1 MAQCWQRQNWK
12 LLLVSTLVFCGVST
26 NSRNCALAQIAP
38 DTTLGAERSVVT
50 PNILINNQLSDR
62 IDSGAIRGAN
72 LFHSFSEFNVGNQR
86 GVYFTNPVGIQ
97 NILSRVTGNNP
108 SNIQGTLGV
117 LGNANLFLINPNG
130 IIFGQNAS
138 LDVNGSFV
146 ATTANGIQFENLGTF
161 SATNP
166 EAPSSLLTIN
176 PGALFFNQINQNA
189 SIQNNSIA
197 PAGSFTAGVDVFGLR
212 VPDGKSLLLVGG
224 NVSMDGGWAIASGG
238 RIELGG
244 LTEAGSIGIQENG
257 NNFSL
262 SFLDGVQRGDISL
275 TNGAVVGVTGDGG
288 GSIAIN
294 ARNLDILAGSELFG
308 GIGQGL
314 GTTGTQAGNITI
326 DTTGQI
332 KLAGTNSLIFNS
344 VQAEAVGNAGDI
356 TINTGSLEV
365 TGGAQIDSLTR
376 GQGNAG
382 NITIQARDAV
392 TFDGVDSNGF
402 PSASFSD
409 VQPGATGNGGSI
421 NITARSL
428 SLTNGGLLGVD
439 VRGASNTLLGGRGNG
454 GTLNVNVQDA
464 FTIGKDSSV
473 FANLGAGATGRGGDV
488 NIQAGNLFTRDGGEI
503 ISSTFGKGDSGKISI
518 TARDTISLDTEG
530 IYSNVQQS
538 DAVGNSGG
546 ISITTGSLSVI
557 NGAQIN
563 SFTSGQGNA
572 GNITIQA
579 RDIVTFDGK
588 DSNGNPSASFSN
600 VLAGGV
606 GNGGNISISAG
617 SLSLTNGGYLNSG
630 IREASSTLSG
640 GQGIGGTVNIN
651 MRDALTIGK
660 DSGVFANL
668 GAGAIGRGG
677 DVNIQAGNL
686 FVKDGGEIISSTSG
700 KGDSGKISIT
710 ARDTISLDTSGIYS
724 NVQQSNAV
732 GNSGGISITTGS
744 FFATNGAQINSF
756 TRGRG
761 NAGNIT
767 IQARDAVIFDGV
779 GSNGFLSGSFS
790 GVDTGAIGNG
800 SSINITTS
808 SLSLSNGGRLQ
819 VGVNEASNTRLGGQG
834 NGGTLNINVRDALT
848 IGKDSGVF
856 ANLGAGATGRGGD
869 VNIQAGNL
877 FVKDGGEIISST
889 SGKGDSGKISITVRD
904 TISLDTSGIYSN
916 VQQSN
921 AVGNSGGISI
931 TTGSLSA
938 TNGAQINSFTR
949 GQGNAGN
956 ITIQARDA
964 VTFDGA
970 NSDGNDSSVSSTVES
985 GAIGNGGNINITAGS
1000 LSLSNSGR
1008 LQVGVNAASN
1018 TRPGGQGIG
1027 GTLNINV
1034 QDALTI
1040 GKNSGV
1046 FANLGAGAIGRGGDI
1061 KVQAGNIFVKDGGD
1075 ISSSISGK
1083 GDSGNIS
1090 VTARD
1095 AIFLDAAS
1103 SYISNNVQS
1112 SSAVGNAGNIDI
1124 TTGVLSV
1131 KNGAQINSFT
1141 RGSGNAGNI
1150 TIQARDAVTFDGVD
1164 SDGNESGLFSVVG
1177 DDAIGN
1183 GGTVSIT
1190 SGSLSLN
1197 NGGRLGIYVST
1208 ASDALQGKK
1217 AIGGTAN
1224 IDVRDAFTISGEGS
1238 GIFASLG
1245 SSVVGTGGDVNI
1257 KTGNLFIQDAGE
1269 ISSFLGSG
1277 AEGRGGDIN
1286 IQARNLFIKDG
1297 GEINSS
1303 TYGRGNSGKIS
1314 ITAHDT
1320 ILLDTKG
1327 YIYSN
1332 VSNRTATG
1340 NSEGINISTGSLKIT
1355 NRAGIFAS
1363 TSGQG
1368 NGGNITVEAKDLVEI
1383 LSGGDLESG
1392 VGQDAKG
1399 NSGNITIKTGRLIVR
1414 ESQIGPSVFGEG
1426 NAGDFKIIASE
1437 SVELSGQVRKR
1448 EDDTSNA
1455 GLVGYPGGL
1464 FAQIDLLGKGR
1475 GGNLTVETRRLS
1487 VSDGSK
1493 IQAATFGDGDA
1504 GNVYIRADEIDLF
1517 ETERPN
1523 FYNTGIFA
1531 GVQTDGRIE
1540 AGIIDPR
1547 NGRPPVGKGGNLTI
1561 ETRTLNVRDGAEVF
1575 VQTTGEGD
1583 AGKIL
1588 IRASESINVTGVS
1601 TGTLERQ
1608 RTSKI
1613 TAAASERSTGNG
1625 GSLTIETP
1633 LLHVADGGFISSSSQ
1648 GKGTAGDINITANV
1662 ARLNNGQIAA
1672 QTASTDGGN
1681 INLNLGKYLFLRNG
1695 SQISTTAGTAQA
1707 GGNGGNITINTPFLI
1722 AVPHENNDI
1731 TANAFRGT
1739 GGNVNINA
1747 RGIFGIEA
1755 RSQPSNQT
1763 NDITASSNLGL
1774 PGTINVNSPDNSS
1787 IQNSLTELPT
1797 NAIDTN
1803 TLIANSCIVRSQ
1815 KKQGS
1820 FTITGTGGLPHRPGE
1835 ASMSNYSTGDVRN
1848 VTNENISRL
1857 WKKGDPIIEPQGV
1870 YRLSNGQ
1877 LVMSRECQ

>member
-1 MAQCWQRQNWK
+1 MVQCWQRRNWK

-38 DTTLGAERSVVT
+38 DTTLGAESSVVT

-72 LFHSFSEFNVGNQR
+72 LFHSFSEFNVGNQQ

-108 SNIQGTLGV
+108 SNIRGTLGV

-166 EAPSSLLTIN
+166 ETPSSLLTIN
-176 PGALFFNQINQNA
+176 PGSLFFNQINQTA

-197 PAGSFTAGVDVFGLR
+197 DAGKDLAGDDVLGLR
-212 VPDGKSLLLVGG
+212 VLDGKSLLLVGG
-224 NVSMDGGWAIASGG
+224 NVSMDRGWAIASGG

-244 LTEAGSIGIQENG
+244 LVEAGSIGIQENG
-257 NNFSL
+257 KNFSL
-262 SFLDGVQRGDISL
+262 TFPDRVQRGDISL
-275 TNGAVVGVTGDGG
+275 TNRAVVDVTGDSG
-288 GSIAIN
+288 GSIAVN
-294 ARNLDILAGSELFG
+294 ARNLKILEGSQILG

-314 GTTGTQAGNITI
+314 GTTGTQAGNIKVDAI
-326 DTTGQI
+326 GQI

-344 VQAEAVGNAGDI
+344 VRAEAVGNAGDI

-376 GQGNAG
+376 GRGNAG

-392 TFDGVDSNGF
+392 IFDGIDSDGF

-409 VQPGATGNGGSI
+409 VEPGAIGNGGSI

-428 SLTNGGLLGVD
+428 FLTNGGLLGVG
-439 VRGASNTLLGGRGNG
+439 VREASDTLLGGRGNG
-454 GTLNVNVQDA
+454 GTLNVNV
-464 FTIGKDSSV
+464 
-473 FANLGAGATGRGGDV
+473 
-488 NIQAGNLFTRDGGEI
+488 
-503 ISSTFGKGDSGKISI
+503 
-518 TARDTISLDTEG
+518 
-530 IYSNVQQS
+530 
-538 DAVGNSGG
+538 
-546 ISITTGSLSVI
+546 
-557 NGAQIN
+557 
-563 SFTSGQGNA
+563 
-572 GNITIQA
+572 
-579 RDIVTFDGK
+579 
-588 DSNGNPSASFSN
+588 
-600 VLAGGV
+600 
-606 GNGGNISISAG
+606 
-617 SLSLTNGGYLNSG
+617 
-630 IREASSTLSG
+630 
-640 GQGIGGTVNIN
+640 
-651 MRDALTIGK
+651 RDALTIGK

-686 FVKDGGEIISSTSG
+686 FIRDGGEIISSTFGEGDSGKISITVLDTISLDTEGIYNNIQQRDAVGNSGGISITTASLSVINGAQINSFTRGQGNAGNITIQARDAVTFDGIDSNGNLSALYSNVLAGGVGNGGNISITAGSLSLTNGGYLNSGIREASRTFPGGQGIGGTVNINVRDALTIGKDSGVFANLGTDATGRGGDVNIQAGNLFVKDGGEIISSTLG

-710 ARDTISLDTSGIYS
+710 VLDTISLDTSGIYS

-744 FFATNGAQINSF
+744 F
-756 TRGRG
+756 
-761 NAGNIT
+761 
-767 IQARDAVIFDGV
+767 
-779 GSNGFLSGSFS
+779 
-790 GVDTGAIGNG
+790 
-800 SSINITTS
+800 
-808 SLSLSNGGRLQ
+808 
-819 VGVNEASNTRLGGQG
+819 
-834 NGGTLNINVRDALT
+834 
-848 IGKDSGVF
+848 
-856 ANLGAGATGRGGD
+856 
-869 VNIQAGNL
+869 
-877 FVKDGGEIISST
+877 
-889 SGKGDSGKISITVRD
+889 
-904 TISLDTSGIYSN
+904 
-916 VQQSN
+916 
-921 AVGNSGGISI
+921 
-931 TTGSLSA
+931 SA

-956 ITIQARDA
+956 ITIQARNA
-964 VTFDGA
+964 ITFDGA
-970 NSDGNDSSVSSTVES
+970 NSDGNESSVSSTVES
-985 GAIGNGGNINITAGS
+985 GAIGNGGNINITASS
-1000 LSLSNSGR
+1000 LSLSNGGR
-1008 LQVGVNAASN
+1008 IQVGVNGASN
-1018 TRPGGQGIG
+1018 TLPGGQGIG

-1034 QDALTI
+1034 RDALTI

-1061 KVQAGNIFVKDGGD
+1061 KIRAGNVFVKDGGE
-1075 ISSSISGK
+1075 ISSTTSGK

-1124 TTGVLSV
+1124 TTGVLAV

-1141 RGSGNAGNI
+1141 RGRGNAGNV

-1164 SDGNESGLFSVVG
+1164 SDGNYSSVYSNVLAG
-1177 DDAIGN
+1177 AIGN
-1183 GGTVSIT
+1183 GGNISIT
-1190 SGSLSLN
+1190 AGSLSLMN
-1197 NGGRLGIYVST
+1197 DGRLQFGVNG
-1208 ASDALQGKK
+1208 ASNTRPGGQG
-1217 AIGGTAN
+1217 IGGTLN
-1224 IDVRDAFTISGEGS
+1224 INVRDALTIGKNSGV
-1238 GIFASLG
+1238 FANLG
-1245 SSVVGTGGDVNI
+1245 
-1257 KTGNLFIQDAGE
+1257 AGA
-1269 ISSFLGSG
+1269 I
-1277 AEGRGGDIN
+1277 GRSGDIKV
-1286 IQARNLFIKDG
+1286 QAGNVFVKDG
-1297 GEINSS
+1297 GEISS
-1303 TYGRGNSGKIS
+1303 TTSGKGDSGNIS
-1314 ITAHDT
+1314 VTVRDAIF
-1320 ILLDTKG
+1320 LDAAS
-1327 YIYSN
+1327 YIYNN
-1332 VSNRTATG
+1332 VQSSAVG
-1340 NSEGINISTGSLKIT
+1340 NAGSIDITTGSLNIA
-1355 NRAGIFAS
+1355 NRAGIVAN

-1368 NGGNITVEAKDLVEI
+1368 NGGNITVEAKDLLEI
-1383 LSGGDLESG
+1383 LSDGNLESD
-1392 VGQDAKG
+1392 VLQSARG
-1399 NSGNITIKTGRLIVR
+1399 NSGNITVKTGRLIVR
-1414 ESQIGPSVFGEG
+1414 DSQIGPSVLGEG
-1426 NAGDFKIIASE
+1426 NVGDFKIIATE
-1437 SVELSGQVRKR
+1437 SVELSGQILKR
-1448 EDDTSNA
+1448 EGDTSNT
-1455 GLVGYPGGL
+1455 GSVGYPGGL

-1475 GGNLTVETRRLS
+1475 GGNLTIETRRLS

-1504 GNVYIRADEIDLF
+1504 GNVFIRADEIDLF
-1517 ETERPN
+1517 ETEKPN

-1540 AGIIDPR
+1540 ANIIDPR
-1547 NGRPPVGKGGNLTI
+1547 NGRSPVGKGGNLTI
-1561 ETRTLNVRDGAEVF
+1561 ETRTLSVKDGAEVF

-1583 AGKIL
+1583 AGKIF
-1588 IRASESINVTGVS
+1588 IRASESVNVAGVS

-1633 LLHVADGGFISSSSQ
+1633 LLNVADGGFISSSSQ

-1662 ARLNNGQIAA
+1662 ARLNNGQITA
-1672 QTASTDGGN
+1672 QTTSTDGGN
-1681 INLNLGKYLFLRNG
+1681 INLNLGQYLFLRNG

-1722 AVPHENNDI
+1722 AFPNENNDI

-1787 IQNSLTELPT
+1787 IQNSLTALPT

-1815 KKQGS
+1815 TKQQGS
-1820 FTITGTGGLPHRPGE
+1820 FIITGAGGLPNRPSE
-1835 ASMSNYSTGDVRN
+1835 ASVSNYSTGDVRN
-1848 VTNENISRL
+1848 VIDEKTSRL

-1870 YRLSNGQ
+1870 YRLSNGR
-1877 LVMSRECQ
+1877 LVMSRECR